1 MNRDGSARPP
11 GDPIAPNAAAPG
23 LGARLGTPT
32 GPKLGFAGAAV
43 GGGGDHADGGGGGGG
58 LSMDR
63 VATSPTRLL
72 RGPGDKGAGA
82 HDDEDKGASSAAVS
96 LRRSALDHG
105 DGLAARVGASASYG
119 AAEPH
124 SRTDSSGGAGA
135 AVAGG
140 PLVVCRSK
148 DEKFANPE
156 RLNLGPPFSPHSHTQ
171 PVTLN
176 SKS

>member
-11 GDPIAPNAAAPG
+11 GDPIAPNAVAQG
-23 LGARLGTPT
+23 LGVRLGTPT
-32 GPKLGFAGAAV
+32 GPKLGFAGAAA
-43 GGGGDHADGGGGGGG
+43 GGGGDHADGGGGGG
-58 LSMDR
+58 LIMDR

-105 DGLAARVGASASYG
+105 DGLAARVGAAASYG

-156 RLNLGPPFSPHSHTQ
+156 RLNLGPPFSP
-171 PVTLN
+171 TLTPN
-176 SKS
+176 L